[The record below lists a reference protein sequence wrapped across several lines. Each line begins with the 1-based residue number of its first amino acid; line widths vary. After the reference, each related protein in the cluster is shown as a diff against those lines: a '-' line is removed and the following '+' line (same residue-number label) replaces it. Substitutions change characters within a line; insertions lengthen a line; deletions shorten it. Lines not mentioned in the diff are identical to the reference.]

1 MENEKK
7 INNSLVDLIKFIAA
21 ILVIFSHSFS
31 LSNSSQDYLSI
42 WINDASFGSLAVS
55 IFFCFSGYYITKS
68 ILKDSNKFIIK
79 RLKRLLP
86 ELIIVVLFTIF
97 IIGPIFTNLSI
108 KKYFLSSG
116 TYIYLFNIFMIPVH
130 NLPGVFIN
138 NIHLRTV
145 NGVLWTLSVEFACY
159 LFIFLI
165 YKLKLLKKEKYH
177 YVIIASIIISLLSY
191 LILRKLNVT
200 LLISMIRPF
209 VIFLISSLLYFYNS
223 KISKKII
230 IIDILLSIIFLLFRN
245 YILYDI
251 FLIVLLPQI
260 LCYVAENIKINNRYI
275 SYLGKI
281 SYAMYLIGFIIQ
293 QSVISIFGG
302 VMNPFLNFVISI
314 PLTIIFGI
322 IIYEISNKIMK
333 EVKL

>member
-1 MENEKK
+1 MEKEKK

-21 ILVIFSHSFS
+21 TLVIFSHSFS
-31 LSNSSQDYLSI
+31 LSNSSHDYLSI
-42 WINDASFGSLAVS
+42 WINGASFGSLAVS

-68 ILKDSNKFIIK
+68 ILKNSNKFLIK

-86 ELIIVVLFTIF
+86 ELVIVVLLTIF
-97 IIGPIFTNLSI
+97 VVGPIFTNLSL
-108 KKYFLSSG
+108 KKYFLNG
-116 TYIYLFNIFMIPVH
+116 ETYLYLLNAIMIPVH
-130 NLPGVFIN
+130 NLPGVFSN
-138 NIHLRTV
+138 NVHLSTV

-165 YKLKLLKKEKYH
+165 YKIKLLIKSRYH
-177 YVIIASIIISLLSY
+177 YVVIISIIISLISY
-191 LILRKLNVT
+191 VILRKLNLV
-200 LLISMIRPF
+200 LLVSMIRPF

-223 KISKKII
+223 KINKKIV
-230 IIDILLSIIFLLFRN
+230 IIDFLLSIIFLLFRN

-251 FLIVLLPQI
+251 VLIILLPQI
-260 LCYVAENIKINNRYI
+260 LCYVAENVKINNRYI

-302 VMNPFLNFVISI
+302 VMNPFLNFVISV

-322 IIYEISNKIMK
+322 VIYEISNKIMK

>member
-1 MENEKK
+1 MEKEKK

-21 ILVIFSHSFS
+21 TLVIFSHSFS
-31 LSNSSQDYLSI
+31 LSNSSHDYLSI
-42 WINDASFGSLAVS
+42 WINGASFGSLAVS

-260 LCYVAENIKINNRYI
+260 LCYVAENIKINNRFI

-281 SYAMYLIGFIIQ
+281 SYAMYLTGFIIQ
-293 QSVISIFGG
+293 QSIISIFGG
-302 VMNPFLNFVISI
+302 MMNPFLNFVIAV
-314 PLTIIFGI
+314 PLIIIFGI
-322 IIYEISNKIMK
+322 VIYEIKNKIMK